1 MKQILILLGLTAY
14 TMAGPLRQK
23 LVQARSD
30 GGEGGEAGVLDCS
43 CELPGEVGSGF
54 PEPGQGEF

>member
-1 MKQILILLGLTAY
+1 
-14 TMAGPLRQK
+14 MAGPLRQK